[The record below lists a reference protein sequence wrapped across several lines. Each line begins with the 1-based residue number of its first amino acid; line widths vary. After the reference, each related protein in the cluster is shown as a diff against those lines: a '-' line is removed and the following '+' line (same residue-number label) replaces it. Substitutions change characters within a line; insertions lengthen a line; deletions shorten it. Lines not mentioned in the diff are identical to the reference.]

1 MKNIN
6 LELTLEQFLALK
18 TVLLYV
24 LDNEKESYE
33 EFIANGNDKK
43 YHVYSYAEKVSE
55 ALKR

>member
-6 LELTLEQFLALK
+6 LELTLEQFLAFK
-18 TVLLYV
+18 TVLLHV

-43 YHVYSYAEKVSE
+43 YHVYSYAEKVAE
-55 ALKR
+55 ALK

>member
-55 ALKR
+55 AL